1 MTRAALLV
9 FFLSCVDS
17 GSVSRKIDRKLVAA
31 NLLDQVPS
39 DIARLDVSLGP
50 SAVTY
55 VGNRVELP
63 SAGLSP
69 GQSVRIAHYWRVERA
84 PGPGWRVFGILRG
97 SAGST
102 DFMYIDP
109 SEMELAHPPQTWQA
123 GEIIQDVHDIVVR
136 PDWNS
141 SKAVLYVGLVR
152 VGGHGISDRMAVRHC
167 PVISYR
173 ARHSSP
179 EQIASAPGA
188 TDRAV
193 PVGTAT
199 EGVRTKAA
207 RCPGCEAAADQLITG
222 QCLGGRDTFE
232 RAVVAATLDVDL
244 AKAPP
249 PPGTVYVPR
258 ASAPLT
264 IDGLGM
270 DEAWA
275 KAAMSS
281 EFLTAEGSPEPDGRT
296 TAKLTW
302 DSERLYVLVQV
313 SDTDI
318 YSPYHRHDEPLWK
331 ADAVE
336 LFIDADGSRRGYVEL
351 QVNPNNATFDSWFA
365 TTRAQPGDTAWESG
379 IETAVNV
386 RGTPDRA
393 GDSDAGWSAEIA
405 IPWTAVRGKDTAMQV
420 RIPPRVGD
428 RWRMNVVRVDAKS
441 GRKDIAASS
450 WNRISYRDFHALD
463 RMLTVVFADPSGSI
477 EPVAVR

>member
-9 FFLSCVDS
+9 FLLSCVDS

-39 DIARLDVSLGP
+39 DIARLDASLGP

-141 SKAVLYVGLVR
+141 SKAVLYVGLAR
-152 VGGHGISDRMAVRHC
+152 VGGHGISDRMA
-167 PVISYR
+167 
-173 ARHSSP
+173 
-179 EQIASAPGA
+179 AS
-188 TDRAV
+188 
-193 PVGTAT
+193 
-199 EGVRTKAA
+199 
-207 RCPGCEAAADQLITG
+207 
-222 QCLGGRDTFE
+222 GRNTFE
-232 RAVVAATLDVDL
+232 RAVLAATLKIDL

-258 ASAPLT
+258 ASAPLI

-281 EFLTAEGSPEPDGRT
+281 EFPAAEGSPEPVGRT

-365 TTRAQPGDTAWESG
+365 TTRAQPGDTTWDSG

-386 RGTPDRA
+386 RGTSDRA

-405 IPWTAVRGKDTAMQV
+405 IPWAAVRGKDSAMQV

-428 RWRMNVVRVDAKS
+428 RWRMNVVRVDARS

-450 WNRISYRDFHALD
+450 WNPISYRDFHALD
-463 RMLTVVFADPSGSI
+463 RMLTVVFADGSGSI